1 MVAAVAENIKYTCTI
16 HSTTNRCGSFSC
28 SLIQLLAAYKYHNHC
43 FKLNLSS
50 KPPASVYSAFL
61 LQTQNSNLITE
72 MAEPQLVP
80 SIAALAGLVPTVLGI
95 NAIFRPRSAL
105 RVIDFP
111 VPKDAESQKLVDNLM
126 LMYGARDLAVG
137 LPILL
142 AWYFDRRALGW
153 LMIVNAII
161 PCVDAWAAR
170 RQAGKGEWMHLPFV
184 ALGVG
189 LGAALLK

>member
-1 MVAAVAENIKYTCTI
+1 
-16 HSTTNRCGSFSC
+16 
-28 SLIQLLAAYKYHNHC
+28 
-43 FKLNLSS
+43 
-50 KPPASVYSAFL
+50 
-61 LQTQNSNLITE
+61 
-72 MAEPQLVP
+72 MAEPQLIP